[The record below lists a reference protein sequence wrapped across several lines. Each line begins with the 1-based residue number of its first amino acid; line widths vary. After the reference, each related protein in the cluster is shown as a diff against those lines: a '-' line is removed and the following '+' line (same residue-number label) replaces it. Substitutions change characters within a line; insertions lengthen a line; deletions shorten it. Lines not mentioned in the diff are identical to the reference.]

1 MPNSARNISCFDK
14 SEIKK
19 LFKQAR
25 RLLKLP
31 GLDILVHPALKESGR
46 ILVITPAKIG
56 NAVRRN
62 RVRRQLKAL
71 FYTEKYNQK
80 PFDCIIIIKKGG
92 IEYSFEQL
100 KSALIQ
106 AYSKIPQAFHADAQ

>member
-31 GLDILVHPALKESGR
+31 GLDILVHPQLQGFGR

-56 NAVRRN
+56 NAVQRN
-62 RVRRQLKAL
+62 RIRRQLKAL
-71 FYTEKYNQK
+71 FYTQKYPEKA
-80 PFDCIIIIKKGG
+80 FDYIIIIKKEG
-92 IEYSFEQL
+92 IAYSFEQL
-100 KSALIQ
+100 RDALSQ
-106 AYSKIPQAFHADAQ
+106 AYSKAPDVFHA